1 MEMTQVQTRE
11 LQNKYMGLT
20 ASQRKKTTA
29 TAKESLNLL
38 MEVNVKMMG
47 RKFLKYG
54 LVESILMHMQNI
66 PIPVYY
72 AKKKRGK

>member
-1 MEMTQVQTRE
+1 
-11 LQNKYMGLT
+11 
-20 ASQRKKTTA
+20 
-29 TAKESLNLL
+29 
-38 MEVNVKMMG
+38 MEVKVKMMG

-72 AKKKRGK
+72 AKKKKRKVKLKH